1 MGVIMSR
8 KELKGSTMMFP
19 ISDPF
24 ELWKF
29 KKWCDKHNFEYSSSL
44 FDYVEVSYTKPKH
57 LLKIMKRYN
66 KIKQ

>member
-1 MGVIMSR
+1 MSR
-8 KELKGSTMMFP
+8 KELKESTMMFP

-29 KKWCDKHNFEYSSSL
+29 KKWCDKHNFEYSSSP

-57 LLKIMKRYN
+57 LLNFIRYYTLL
-66 KIKQ
+66 